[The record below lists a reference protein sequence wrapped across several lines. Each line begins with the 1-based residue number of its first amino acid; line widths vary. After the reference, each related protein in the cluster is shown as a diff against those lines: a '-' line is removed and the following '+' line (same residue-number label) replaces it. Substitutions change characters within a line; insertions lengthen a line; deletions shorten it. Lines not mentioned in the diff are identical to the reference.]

1 MVHQF
6 QGNALAVSVEDDA
19 GAEPAV
25 CGSEGDRQQPVAAGG
40 GEDLARVVSLVG
52 SRLGSLSVNI
62 ADMHGAVGD
71 VAADIAEEARAFH
84 DLTGSLREI
93 AGTSAVA
100 ASVAREAVG
109 AAGSVR
115 DGLNDTASSIENAL
129 SVAIRD
135 IQEMARSSNAVFGE
149 FDSVV
154 SQLSEVYGF
163 SESIKDI
170 AAETQML
177 AINASIMAA
186 HAGEAGR
193 GFAVVADSV
202 RLLASQ
208 TDQVSRDIITRLEKL
223 SVSVEKL
230 QKQNRSSAEKAS
242 AAVERS
248 ATIDADLKKFHEF
261 GESVAA
267 MTVEISGISEPVERA
282 NSICSTVLQEVTR
295 LDRVAQENSG
305 KLADTTKKFDHL
317 VSFSEDMVLLVEES
331 GIETEDSAVIRA
343 CMKAAAETARIFENA
358 VDSGQIS
365 MPALFDENYRPI
377 GGTNPQ
383 QVMTAFTEFTDK
395 VMPAIQE
402 PFLKVDPRVVFCA
415 AVDRNGY
422 LPTHNLKY
430 SQPQSDDPVWNAAN
444 CRNRRIFN
452 DRTGLAAGR
461 NKRTFL
467 LQTYRRD
474 MGGGEYHLMKD
485 LSCPI
490 FVNGRHWGG
499 LRVGLTTGQQLG

>member
-1 MVHQF
+1 MTQQF
-6 QGNALAVSVEDDA
+6 HGSAMAAEMEGDDGPEHIAHAEEALIPAP
-19 GAEPAV
+19 GAE
-25 CGSEGDRQQPVAAGG
+25 GAGK
-40 GEDLARVVSLVG
+40 DLAKVVSRVG
-52 SRLGSLSVNI
+52 SRLGDLSVNI
-62 ADMHGAVGD
+62 ADMHGTVGD
-71 VAADIAEEARAFH
+71 VASDIAEEAKAFH
-84 DLTGSLREI
+84 QLTGSLQQI
-93 AGTSAVA
+93 ADTSADA

-109 AAGSVR
+109 SAAAVH

-135 IQEMARSSNAVFGE
+135 IQEMAKSSNEVFGE

-163 SESIKDI
+163 SESIQNI

-177 AINASIMAA
+177 AINAGIMAA
-186 HAGEAGR
+186 HAGDAGR

-202 RLLASQ
+202 RQLAGQ
-208 TDQVSRDIITRLEKL
+208 TAQVSRDIISRLEKL
-223 SVSVEKL
+223 SSSVQLL
-230 QKQNRSSAEKAS
+230 QTQNRSNADKAS

-248 ATIDADLKKFHEF
+248 ATIDADLRKFHVF
-261 GESVAA
+261 GENVAT
-267 MTVEISGISEPVERA
+267 MTAEISRISEPVERA
-282 NSICSTVLQEVTR
+282 NTICGDILGQVTL
-295 LDRVAQENSG
+295 LDRMAQENSG
-305 KLADTTKKFDHL
+305 KLADTTRKFDQL
-317 VSFSEDMVLLVEES
+317 VAFSEDMVLLVEES
-331 GIETEDSAVIRA
+331 GIETSDSPLIRA
-343 CMKAAAETARIFENA
+343 CMESAAQTARIFEQA
-358 VDSGQIS
+358 VDTGRIS
-365 MPALFDENYRPI
+365 LSDLFDDNYQPVP
-377 GGTNPQ
+377 GTDPE
-383 QVMTAFTEFTDK
+383 QVMTAFTTFTDE

-402 PFLKVDPRVVFCA
+402 AFLDVDQRVIFCA

-430 SQPQSDDPVWNAAN
+430 SQPQGEDPVWNAAN

-461 NKRTFL
+461 NTKTFL

-490 FVNGRHWGG
+490 FVRGRHWGG
-499 LRVGLTTGQQLG
+499 LRVGLATESNG